1 MTAALGVGARTL
13 RDVWD
18 GLVPLAV
25 LNFMWFALSL
35 TVVLLPPATV
45 AMFAAAH
52 ELGRGHQVDAV
63 EYLAAVRRHFRRAW
77 AWGLLNAAVIG
88 MLALNLVFY
97 DRPEP
102 WAVPIRS
109 LFLLA
114 TLAWLVAQLL
124 VWPYV
129 FEQDEPS
136 LGRATRNA
144 LLTVFGAPVFS
155 VVIGIIVAAVLLIS
169 VTLVAP
175 MAFVT
180 TAFLCLLGSH
190 AVRDRLV
197 AFGKRPPPERPTD
210 ELDWPAAASEP
221 GEIVTAV
228 AAGSRRPGHDA
239 AGNGEGHT
247 RRSPRT

>member
-1 MTAALGVGARTL
+1 MSLAAL
-13 RDVWD
+13 
-18 GLVPLAV
+18 
-25 LNFMWFALSL
+25 NFIWFALSL

-45 AMFAAAH
+45 AMFEATNQLAR
-52 ELGRGHQVDAV
+52 GRQVEAV
-63 EYLAAVRRHFRRAW
+63 EYLGAVRRQFLRSWAW
-77 AWGLLNAAVIG
+77 ALLNAVVIG
-88 MLALNLVFY
+88 LLVVSVVFY

-102 WAVPIRS
+102 WAAAVRS

-114 TLAWLVAQLL
+114 TFAWLVAQLM

-136 LGRATRNA
+136 LRRAIRNA
-144 LLTVFGAPVFS
+144 LLTVLGAPVFS
-155 VVIGIIVAAVLLIS
+155 IMIGAIVAAVLVVSAVL
-169 VTLVAP
+169 LVP
-175 MAFVT
+175 VAFMM

-228 AAGSRRPGHDA
+228 TAGSRRPGHDA

>member
-1 MTAALGVGARTL
+1 VGARTV
-13 RDVWD
+13 RDAWD
-18 GLVPLAV
+18 ALVSLAA
-25 LNFMWFALSL
+25 LNFIWFALSL

-45 AMFAAAH
+45 AMFEATNQLAR
-52 ELGRGHQVDAV
+52 GRQVEAV
-63 EYLAAVRRHFRRAW
+63 EYLGAVRRQFLRSWAW
-77 AWGLLNAAVIG
+77 ALLNAVVIG
-88 MLALNLVFY
+88 LLVVSVVFY

-102 WAVPIRS
+102 WAAAVRS

-114 TLAWLVAQLL
+114 TFAWLVAQLM

-136 LGRATRNA
+136 LRRAIRNA
-144 LLTVFGAPVFS
+144 LLTVLGAPVFS
-155 VVIGIIVAAVLLIS
+155 IMIGAIVAAVLVVSAVL
-169 VTLVAP
+169 LVP
-175 MAFVT
+175 VAFMT

-228 AAGSRRPGHDA
+228 TAGSRRPGHDA